1 MNFPTLSEY
10 ITKKGRSWRVLNIND
25 VLWGCLA
32 IFAVLVVI
40 LCCCRYRR
48 HRKAKYLVKTRSEQE
63 KYAEINQ
70 ALGPFGFAYS
80 LSKDIFYSLE
90 DAWQRKF
97 GYGKIYDEMAPVM
110 NMIIDCE
117 PIYFEYDGR
126 RWMIEFWKGQYGIT
140 TGAEVGIYVE
150 NERSISQNPED
161 VFYDCVSKEEELP
174 INMKLY
180 KNGKMVYQRIENH
193 WWLTGFVLGEFSY
206 PGELMLEA
214 AISFQDREMLEAFIG
229 GCYQAGYQPEDL
241 HIWHHQ
247 VFLRIYRP
255 KKRQVYGYGRL
266 FCRLVQWQNRH
277 NCKLFLRVT
286 KDFTKTLDKI
296 YYLMLAYPR
305 IFAIITKTGRI
316 AWEKK
321 KS

>member
-1 MNFPTLSEY
+1 MD
-10 ITKKGRSWRVLNIND
+10 IND
-25 VLWGCLA
+25 VLWGILA
-32 IFAVLVVI
+32 ILAVLAFV
-40 LCCCRYRR
+40 LLCCRYQR
-48 HRKAKYLVKTRSEQE
+48 HKKARYLVKKRSEQE

-70 ALGPFGFAYS
+70 ALEPFGFAYS

-117 PIYFEYDGR
+117 PVYFEYDRR

-150 NERSISQNPED
+150 NKRGMPENPED
-161 VFYDCVSKEEELP
+161 VFYECVSKEEELP

-214 AISFQDREMLEAFIG
+214 VISFRDREMLEAFVG
-229 GCYQAGYQPEDL
+229 GCFQAGYQPGDL
-241 HIWHHQ
+241 HIWHNQ
-247 VFLRIYRP
+247 VSLRIYQP
-255 KKRQVYGYGRL
+255 KKIQVSCYGRL
-266 FCRLVQWQNRH
+266 FRKLVQRQNRH
-277 NCKLFLRVT
+277 NCKLYLRVT
-286 KDFTKTLDKI
+286 KDFKRTIDKI